1 VRELSA
7 DVVVVGAGLAGLV
20 AAREL
25 RRHGREVVV
34 LEARDRVGGRT
45 INHAIGEGKVVELG
59 GQWIGPGQDRIKALI
74 AELGLET
81 FNTYDQGSHLFE
93 HRGRLQRYSGDLP
106 KAAPH
111 ALADIAISL
120 TRLERMARSV
130 PPEAPWTAAKA
141 KKWDAQTLDT
151 WMRRNVRTR
160 LGRVFVEIVCEAV
173 WAADPAD
180 VSLLHFL
187 AYTNS
192 GGGLERLISTGGGA
206 QESRIAGGSQLIAL
220 RLADDLGDAVVLSAP
235 VRTIEHGDGVRVNG
249 SEVSVRAQRV
259 IVALSPTLAG
269 RLMYEPALPAHRD
282 QLTQRVPQGSV
293 IKCMAIYDEPFW
305 RADGLSGQAASDV
318 GPTKIVF
325 DNSPPDGRPGVLLGF
340 LEGSQARALGRWS
353 DDERR
358 RAVLSCFGRL
368 FGPGAA
374 RPIDYADKNWAA
386 EEWTRGCY
394 GAFMSPNTWTAF
406 GDALREPIG
415 PIHWAGAETA
425 VRWMGYMDGAVSS
438 GERAA
443 AEALQALS
451 APGRVSATA

>member
-1 VRELSA
+1 MRDVSA

-25 RRHGREVVV
+25 RRQGREVIV

-45 INHAIGEGKVVELG
+45 VNHPIGDGKVVELG
-59 GQWIGPGQDRIKALI
+59 GQWVGPGQDRVKALI

-81 FNTYDQGSHLFE
+81 FDTYDSGNHLFE
-93 HRGRLQRYSGDLP
+93 HRGQVQSYSGDLP
-106 KAAPH
+106 KARPH
-111 ALADIAISL
+111 ALADIAVSL
-120 TRLERMARSV
+120 TRLERMARAV

-141 KKWDAQTLDT
+141 KKWDAQTLDS

-160 LGRVFVEIVCEAV
+160 LGRAFVEIVCEAV

-180 VSLLHFL
+180 LSLLHFL

-192 GGGLERLISTGGGA
+192 GGGVESLISTAGGA
-206 QESRIAGGSQLIAL
+206 QESRIVGGSQLISE
-220 RLADDLGDAVVLSAP
+220 RLAEDLGDAVVLSAP
-235 VRTIEHGDGVRVNG
+235 VRSIEHNGGVRVNADD
-249 SEVSVRAQRV
+249 VSVRAQRAV
-259 IVALSPTLAG
+259 VALSPTLAG
-269 RLMYEPALPAHRD
+269 RLVYEPALPPHRD

-293 IKCMAIYDEPFW
+293 IKCMAIYDDPFW
-305 RADGLSGQAASDV
+305 RANGLSGQAASDV
-318 GPTKIVF
+318 GPAKIVF

-340 LEGSQARALGRWS
+340 LEGSQARALGRWT

-358 RAVLSCFGRL
+358 RAVLAGFARL
-368 FGPGAA
+368 FGPRAA
-374 RPIDYADKNWAA
+374 SPTDYADKDWAA

-394 GAFMSPNTWTAF
+394 GAFMQPNTWTVF
-406 GDALREPIG
+406 GDALRTPIG

-438 GERAA
+438 GEQAA
-443 AEALQALS
+443 AEVLQTLR
-451 APGRVSATA
+451 APEAVLR